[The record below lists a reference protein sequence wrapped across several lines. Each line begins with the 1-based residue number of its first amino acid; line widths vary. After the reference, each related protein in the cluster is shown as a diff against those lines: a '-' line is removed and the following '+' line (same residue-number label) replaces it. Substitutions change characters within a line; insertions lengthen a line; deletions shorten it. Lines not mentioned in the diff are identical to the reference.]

1 MLSGKVRSSL
11 ARATAR
17 AAGQKGTNA
26 PIQGELDLL
35 PRTWG
40 GRRAGAGRK
49 RGPRRHDPI
58 HRARPALCPRNP
70 VHVVMRTRPEVGR
83 LRKRPV
89 YHAVRRVLERMAA
102 REGVRV
108 VHLSIQHNHL
118 HLLAEAASTAAL
130 IRGMQALAILAAKTI
145 NRSLGR
151 RGKVFAHRYHRTDI
165 TSPRQARSALAYV
178 LNNWRKHRE
187 DQSCPTSRAAQLD
200 PYSTALSFEGW
211 RAGLPATPDGYP
223 RLASAEPRTWLL
235 RVGWRRHGP
244 LDPREVPGRQP

>member
-1 MLSGKVRSSL
+1 M
-11 ARATAR
+11 
-17 AAGQKGTNA
+17 
-26 PIQGELDLL
+26 
-35 PRTWG
+35 
-40 GRRAGAGRK
+40 
-49 RGPRRHDPI
+49 

-89 YHAVRRVLERMAA
+89 YHALRRVLERLAA

-130 IRGMQALAILAAKTI
+130 TRGMQALAILAAKAI

-165 TSPRQARSALAYV
+165 TSPRQARNALAYV
-178 LNNWRKHRE
+178 LNNWRRHRE
-187 DQSCPTSRAAQLD
+187 DQACPTARAAQLD
-200 PYSTALSFEGW
+200 PYSTALSFDGW
-211 RAGLPATPDGYP
+211 HTGVPTTPDGYP
-223 RLASAEPRTWLL
+223 RLTSAEPRTWLL
-235 RVGWRRHGP
+235 CVGWTRRGSGTTSTTSEDRLDAAWQGP
-244 LDPREVPGRQP
+244 EARVRGRHPLRSWTGRARGK